1 MLYDLHTHSHCSD
14 GKLSPEELVALAKE
28 NKVDVLA
35 LTDHD
40 TIEGIPAA
48 QVAAG
53 DELTIIPGIEVSSL
67 WGGRNIHIVG
77 LNIDI
82 DSPELQQAVLAQ
94 SDIRLARA
102 KKIAERLEK
111 AGIANAWEG
120 AQTYAKGSAIG
131 RPHFAQHMVD
141 EGYVDNFAQAFKRY
155 LGTGKVGDVKSLWPS
170 VTTVVQWIN
179 AAGGIATLA
188 HPDKYGLTRTKLYS
202 LLEEF
207 TAAGGK
213 AIEVVSGQQTLA
225 VTQKLHR
232 AAIDFSLL
240 ASCGSDFHSPDNRW
254 QSPGIMSPL
263 PKKCQAIWDFW

>member
-14 GKLSPEELVALAKE
+14 GKLSPEELVALAKM

-40 TIEGIPAA
+40 TVAGVSAA
-48 QVAAG
+48 KAAAG
-53 DELTIIPGIEVSSL
+53 DDLTIIPGIEVSSL
-67 WGGRNIHIVG
+67 WAGRSIHIVG
-77 LNIDI
+77 LQIDI
-82 DSPELQQAVLAQ
+82 DSPDLQQAVAQQ
-94 SDIRLARA
+94 SDLRLERA
-102 KKIAERLEK
+102 KTIALRLEK
-111 AGIANAWEG
+111 VGIKNAWEG
-120 AQTYAKGSAIG
+120 AQTYAKGAAIG
-131 RPHFAQHMVD
+131 RPHFAQHIIS
-141 EGYVDNFAQAFKRY
+141 EGYATNFAQAFKRY
-155 LGTGKVGDVKSLWPS
+155 LGAGKVGDVKSQWPS
-170 VTTVVQWIN
+170 INSVIEWIN
-179 AAGGIATLA
+179 AAGGIAILA

-207 TAAGGK
+207 SAAGGK
-213 AIEVVSGQQTLA
+213 AIEVVSGHQTLA

-263 PKKCQAIWDFW
+263 PKKCQAVWDFW